1 MFMKLTQRKK
11 FVQDHFDFES
21 TAVLTL
27 FLLIFTP
34 KFIDVLTPMFADL
47 ALSWFLSKPKKNLR
61 DVRSRNTVYL
71 GFCCFSLP
79 GILLLLILVTDSFF
93 PLGTLF
99 HLVQLKP
106 IFSHIWVGI

>member
-1 MFMKLTQRKK
+1 MKLTQRKK

-47 ALSWFLSKPKKNLR
+47 ALSRFLSKSKKKTKRCKISEYSLF
-61 DVRSRNTVYL
+61 
-71 GFCCFSLP
+71 GF
-79 GILLLLILVTDSFF
+79 LLL
-93 PLGTLF
+93 
-99 HLVQLKP
+99 
-106 IFSHIWVGI
+106 